1 MADSTTD
8 QNFSCRKKPDI
19 SYPCSWEYKVIGS
32 DRQRLEE
39 IIISVCTPLRPTI
52 TLSNVSSSGRYY
64 SLNATLE
71 VESEEMRL
79 NIFKRLQDSKDVKMV
94 I

>member
-1 MADSTTD
+1 MKDDTTD
-8 QNFSCRKKPDI
+8 QGSFCRKKPDI

-32 DRQRLEE
+32 DREKLEA
-39 IIISVCTPLRPTI
+39 IIITACTPLQPTI
-52 TLSNVSSSGRYY
+52 ILANVSSSGRYY

-71 VESEEMRL
+71 VDSEETRL
-79 NIFKRLQDSKDVKMV
+79 KIFKLIQDIQEVKMV